1 MSPRRSKRDMKERPR
16 TRSSPV
22 FWGSQ
27 QKKDPPTAR
36 LLRWLQAHWR
46 GRDWTS
52 WRKFT
57 MNSSR
62 PMTSSK
68 RRPEISETSSRVLTS
83 SIRRIFWSTDD
94 FNSFSR
100 CCRILH
106 CPRMC
111 LGRSAHG
118 WCESSGNKSTD
129 QDSRNREDDI
139 QGNERL
145 LMK

>member
-1 MSPRRSKRDMKERPR
+1 MSKRRSKRDMKKRPR

-27 QKKDPPTAR
+27 QKKDPTSAR
-36 LLRWLQAHWR
+36 FLRFLKAHWR
-46 GRDWTS
+46 GKDWTS

-57 MNSSR
+57 KNLSR
-62 PMTSSK
+62 LMTSSR
-68 RRPEISETSSRVLTS
+68 RRPGISVISSRVLTS
-83 SIRRIFWSTDD
+83 SIRRTSWSTDD

-106 CPRMC
+106 CPCMR

-118 WCESSGNKSTD
+118 WCESSGNKSKD
-129 QDSRNREDDI
+129 QDTKNKEDDI